1 MSSNI
6 VCECGRTYSWKPTL
20 AGKRARCKCGATLQ
34 FEFEP
39 NAAVE
44 QTDLQSHAAEA
55 PPFPAPIHAAP
66 TPTANSALPS
76 IWIRLGILAG
86 GLALL
91 GYFAVWPMMQVLRG
105 AVSINITFKGIILA
119 SMLTMVGLNLVL
131 LGEKGIP
138 WKRDQSQPLSSL
150 QKISIAVTAIAAL
163 VVVGLV
169 WLFFNQHGYEIKF

>member
-1 MSSNI
+1 MSSNV

-20 AGKRARCKCGATLQ
+20 AGKRARCKCGATVQ
-34 FEFEP
+34 FDAHP
-39 NAAVE
+39 TLTVE
-44 QTDLQSHAAEA
+44 QSDVQSEAAEA
-55 PPFPAPIHAAP
+55 PPIPPPVHAAP
-66 TPTANSALPS
+66 VPAAASGLPS

-91 GYFAVWPMMQVLRG
+91 GYFAIWPMMQVLRG
-105 AVSINITFKGIILA
+105 VASINITFKGIILA

-138 WKRDQSQPLSSL
+138 WKRDQSQPLTSL
-150 QKISIAVTAIAAL
+150 QKISIAATAIAAL
-163 VVVGLV
+163 AVVGLV